1 MLSACAL
8 GVFRLN
14 GRFLAVSEELARPV
28 GLTAARWQV
37 LGAVL
42 HEPLSVAGIAREM
55 GVSRQ
60 GVQRLAD
67 ALVTDGLAGWEP
79 NPAHRRAKLLTATPA
94 GLEAVRHID
103 PDHAGLAER
112 LCAALGGPERFAE
125 VVGALDRLG
134 RALETAAETRPTAGT
149 GGSAARAGTASEPP

>member
-1 MLSACAL
+1 MLDSCAL
-8 GVFRLN
+8 GVLRLH

-28 GLTAARWQV
+28 GLTAARRQV

-42 HEPLSVAGIAREM
+42 RTPLPVAGIARGT

-67 ALVTDGLAGWEP
+67 ALVADGLAGWEP

-94 GLEAVRHID
+94 GREAVRRLD
-103 PDHAGLAER
+103 PGHAALAER
-112 LCAALGGPERFAE
+112 LCAALGGPDRFAE
-125 VVGALDRLG
+125 VVEVLEHLG
-134 RALETAAETRPTAGT
+134 RALESAGATT
-149 GGSAARAGTASEPP
+149 GEPGDPPAPG